1 MFRIRKNLSSRARLS
16 WTSLWLC
23 ALLAPAAWLT
33 TGLAAADCTAVNGD
47 SGTAYFGCVDMLQGR
62 RVLSRRDW
70 LVVNAPAAHDG
81 SRVTTNAIVYATEAD
96 TSIPI
101 PGIGQVI
108 TSPELT
114 HTPSSAPCDSVAPT
128 PFPARSVTARLPPW
142 KRILTTGT
150 PKGPAPLERFEATST
165 VRGEMPI
172 KPTIRA

>member
-1 MFRIRKNLSSRARLS
+1 
-16 WTSLWLC
+16 
-23 ALLAPAAWLT
+23 
-33 TGLAAADCTAVNGD
+33 
-47 SGTAYFGCVDMLQGR
+47 MLQGQ
-62 RVLSRRDW
+62 RVLTRRDW

-108 TSPELT
+108 TSLELT

-128 PFPARSVTARLPPW
+128 PFPARSVTARSPPW
-142 KRILTTGT
+142 KHILTTGHQRVL
-150 PKGPAPLERFEATST
+150 PPLERFEATST

-172 KPTIRA
+172 KPINRA